1 MPRAASSS
9 AASAR
14 PITDSLPLGGEFQP
28 STPILSGLP
37 KQEAAFLGSP
47 SVFAGVIVG
56 SLASAKAERPN
67 ILLFLVDNLGCG
79 KLGCYGQEVIRSR
92 TLTGWPAKACRMN
105 KLIERNL

>member
-1 MPRAASSS
+1 MILINLKKWLVLTCAA
-9 AASAR
+9 ALA
-14 PITDSLPLGGEFQP
+14 
-28 STPILSGLP
+28 
-37 KQEAAFLGSP
+37 
-47 SVFAGVIVG
+47 AGVFGVG
-56 SLASAKAERPN
+56 SVASAKAERPN